1 MKKPKYVNEFVD
13 RHGRVRCYFRR
24 KGYPR
29 IPLPGV
35 MWSTEFMDAYA
46 AAMKGEVPPPVAPRE
61 TDQGEPAKFC
71 PHCGSSLLA
80 KIPTVR
86 TGVTVRGKARPRA
99 RHTPAND
106 NRPPA
111 AL

>member
-1 MKKPKYVNEFVD
+1 VRKPKYVNEFVD

-24 KGYPR
+24 SRGEPA
-29 IPLPGV
+29 IPLRGV
-35 MWSTEFMDAYA
+35 MWSTEFMEDYKA
-46 AAMKGEVPPPVAPRE
+46 ALEGKPLPPLRE

-80 KIPTVR
+80 KISPAR
-86 TGVTVRGKARPRA
+86 TGVAPRGKTRTRA

-106 NRPPA
+106 NGPSA
-111 AL
+111 AR